1 MIDEEE
7 NIENDFKDDNQ
18 IENKGKGKMDTKK
31 TKTTKT
37 EKTKKTKTFE
47 PTPKSTKSKRTIKT
61 PKGSGTVTR
70 SAVAMAAKKAIS
82 KRSATKK
89 NH

>member
-18 IENKGKGKMDTKK
+18 VENKGKIEMDTKK

-37 EKTKKTKTFE
+37 EKTKKTKTPE

-61 PKGSGTVTR
+61 PKGSGTVTS
-70 SAVAMAAKKAIS
+70 SAVAMAAKKVTK

-89 NH
+89 NR